1 MSAVATRST
10 LLAMQVLRRASD
22 VALAS
27 TPAIEMRMR
36 ADHPVTIDGGLVLF
50 LWFCFDAFGRTD
62 SDRAPRRRLPISR
75 RLIAGSERLGA
86 GADADGEIDGQRAG
100 SLAWL
105 VSWLLV

>member
-1 MSAVATRST
+1 MSAVATHST
-10 LLAMQVLRRASD
+10 LLAMQVLCCARN

-27 TPAIEMRMR
+27 THAIKMRIR

-62 SDRAPRRRLPISR
+62 SDRAPCRRLPISR
-75 RLIAGSERLGA
+75 RLIAGSERLHA
-86 GADADGEIDGQRAG
+86 RADADGEIDGQRAG

-105 VSWLLV
+105 VS